1 MIAGRRIRALRW
13 ATSLTLAVL
22 TLASGSA
29 RASELLVM
37 PYSCIMAG
45 GRPLLAAGPEQGHQ
59 IIGRREQRTF
69 TACSPANPDMCRT
82 WTVHRFDLDCDGAR
96 VPWTAVVAA
105 ANNERRTQRAWLDD
119 GRLMLRM
126 PRSWSYHEDD
136 PCARQPRFF
145 DGAGRMR
152 RYCDERRADALP
164 AVVEMPMGFA
174 PMLGIDGV
182 FVKSALPPA
191 GAESSQPAP
200 SLPHQPPVATAPAP
214 PSKTARAE
222 TPQPPLPRAE
232 PPPASIQ
239 ETKPPPAPA
248 AKVTAPPPPKA
259 ATPPPVQSGGPVV
272 PKVINRPDAPPDAP
286 PAATQSPA
294 KALPPTPR
302 AVAEA
307 PPPPQDWTPKVA
319 PSKPASAETPPGD
332 APATISLLS
341 VASSPAVGAF
351 AAFMVLT
358 SALLAAFFVVRRRE
372 QLQADTRPRDVAGA
386 QLYSP
391 RPGRRTLGAQA
402 VALHG
407 APASPPAPP
416 PPVRPA
422 SFALGES
429 MPRTRNEA
437 IQVLG
442 MGVMPNSNEA
452 AIKKIVDGLRQSWH
466 PDLAQTEADR
476 QLREIRM
483 KQINAA
489 WEILQGKRGN
499 L

>member
-1 MIAGRRIRALRW
+1 
-13 ATSLTLAVL
+13 
-22 TLASGSA
+22 
-29 RASELLVM
+29 M

-45 GRPLLAAGPEQGHQ
+45 GRPLLAPGPEQSHQ

-105 ANNERRTQRAWLDD
+105 ANHDRRTQRAWLDD

-126 PRSWSYHEDD
+126 PRSWSYDEDD
-136 PCARQPRFF
+136 PCVRQPRFF

-152 RYCDERRADALP
+152 RYCNERRADAP
-164 AVVEMPMGFA
+164 PPVVEMPMGFA

-182 FVKSALPPA
+182 FVKSASPPA

-200 SLPHQPPVATAPAP
+200 GLPVPPPVSTVPAP
-214 PSKTARAE
+214 PPKTARAE
-222 TPQPPLPRAE
+222 TPPSPRAE
-232 PPPASIQ
+232 HPPAPTQ
-239 ETKPPPAPA
+239 ETKPTPAPT
-248 AKVTAPPPPKA
+248 AKVTTPPPLKA

-272 PKVINRPDAPPDAP
+272 PKIINRPDAPPEAP
-286 PAATQSPA
+286 PAAAPTPA
-294 KALPPTPR
+294 KAVPPAPR

-307 PPPPQDWTPKVA
+307 PQQPQQDWTPKVTTTE
-319 PSKPASAETPPGD
+319 PASAQTARD
-332 APATISLLS
+332 DTSATISSLS
-341 VASSPAVGAF
+341 IASSPAVGAF

-372 QLQADTRPRDVAGA
+372 QLRADTRPRDVAGA

-391 RPGRRTLGAQA
+391 PPGRRAVGAQA
-402 VALHG
+402 IALHR

-416 PPVRPA
+416 PPAYPA
-422 SFALGES
+422 SPALGES
-429 MPRTRNEA
+429 MPRTRSEA
-437 IQVLG
+437 IQMLG
-442 MGVMPNSNEA
+442 MGVMPNASEA

-466 PDLAQTEADR
+466 PDLARTEADR

-489 WEILQGKRGN
+489 WEILQGKRGE